1 MRNVFDQYKQPEN
14 RLTHALVISLSEDP
28 RLLKN
33 FVRWIT
39 GRPPPK
45 KILKIVEQ
53 RLPGEAEG
61 TEDESERR
69 GLPDAWIHDDESWSL
84 LVESKVSASLK
95 NEQLLRHQK
104 TAIRRGFTNISIL
117 AIDLETPRRTLLHGV
132 IIKTWSEIY
141 SWLFRQSKYSE
152 WALKTLRY
160 MEIADA
166 KLPIEGY
173 LKEGTLTTF
182 SGIPFDKSNA
192 YNYIEAKRALKLA
205 MDDLRKRR
213 DLMKELRI
221 DPGNSGRGM
230 ITGKNSNEVWDYL
243 SLKAAS
249 GKKGFTRY
257 PHITLSIER
266 DRLIAITTIPNQIYG
281 QFRKN
286 LIALGEDGFFEL
298 MLEITKRLQKA
309 IRKERWASPIISSVQ
324 RRYLTQS
331 SPPIID
337 ARLSYDLRTAFY
349 LDKRSKPR
357 IKQQPEWLSATFGA
371 LSHKK
376 SNYQVSVG
384 SSFPYDY
391 CKAHKEPVI
400 LDYIANSWIAC
411 KPLIDTLLAK

>member
-1 MRNVFDQYKQPEN
+1 MRNIFDQYKQPEN
-14 RLTHALVISLSEDP
+14 RLTHALVSSLSEDP

-33 FVRWIT
+33 FVRWIVGSSAPIT
-39 GRPPPK
+39 R
-45 KILKIVEQ
+45 LKIVEQ
-53 RLPGEAEG
+53 RLPGEVEIS
-61 TEDESERR
+61 EDESERR
-69 GLPDAWIHDDESWSL
+69 GLPDAWIHDNESWSL
-84 LVESKVSASLK
+84 LIESKVSAPLK
-95 NEQLLRHQK
+95 NDQLRRHQQ
-104 TAIRRGFTNISIL
+104 TAVRRGFDDISIL
-117 AIDLETPRRTLLHGV
+117 AIDIVRPKRTLLNGV
-132 IIKTWSEIY
+132 IFKTWSEIY
-141 SWLFRQSKYSE
+141 GWLFKQSRYSE

-160 MEIADA
+160 MEIAEA
-166 KLPIEGY
+166 KWPIEGY
-173 LKEGTLTTF
+173 LKEGSLTTF
-182 SGIPFDKSNA
+182 SGIPFDKSNT
-192 YNYIEAKRALKLA
+192 YNYAEAKRALKLA
-205 MDDLRKRR
+205 IEELKKRKDLV
-213 DLMKELRI
+213 KELGI
-221 DPGNSGRGM
+221 DPGNTGRGM

-243 SLKAAS
+243 SLKVAS
-249 GKKGFTRY
+249 GKKGFTKY

-298 MLEITKRLQKA
+298 MFEITKRLQKA

-349 LDKRSKPR
+349 LDKKSKPR
-357 IKQQPEWLSATFGA
+357 IKQQPEWLSATFRA

-391 CKAHKEPVI
+391 CKVHKEPVI

-411 KPLIDTLLAK
+411 KPLIDVLLK